1 MEPLLDTTEPAP
13 PELGGASIEE
23 RVGTY
28 AEVGEKLPLSI
39 KLAYGMPNLAG
50 AGMAIPIGVHMNLF
64 YSDVVLVPLG
74 FIALAVALARSFD
87 AFTDPLMGWI
97 TDRTNTRW
105 GRRIPWMFVGAPL
118 CAVAFVFLFSPP
130 EGMSGQSAALWFTAT
145 FVLYFLFHT
154 VYVIPHYGLGPELTQ
169 DYHERS
175 SLFAV
180 MEGFAVF
187 GTLCGTVIPFV
198 FFGVFGGQRP
208 GFTAF
213 AISFGLILTGLYFW
227 QCYRIKERPDFYQ
240 RKPNPLVPGVRRV
253 MRNRPAVVLFSTYFV
268 GSLTGAIP
276 GLMMPFF
283 TKYVLAPEND
293 QLWLMIYLA
302 TYFGSGLITLPLWL
316 RATRRFGKYPVY
328 IATALIGL
336 SSSVSLFFVGEGDMV
351 PTFLILLWAGSA
363 FGVRL
368 FLGPSIQGD
377 VIDYDEL
384 YTGKRREAQYGALW
398 AILVKFTV
406 IPSAAIPLAIMAQL
420 GYAPNV
426 EQNDQVRFA
435 ISAIFSLAPAT
446 FGLLSLAIFLAF
458 PIREHLHNEILAAIQ
473 KHKRGEAALDPLTGV
488 LIPPPND
495 RGVDEDTGWFLDNFS
510 PRELSRWLRRG
521 GSILERHAL
530 SWATG
535 SLALSVLSF
544 WLVSK
549 SLADLSQKPGLA
561 TTAEVVFGGLGFT
574 ACVYHLIRFVAARRM
589 RREPVPHDV
598 VRSHL
603 EVTRVFA
610 WNAKT

>member
-1 MEPLLDTTEPAP
+1 MEPQLNPEEAA
-13 PELGGASIEE
+13 PELAQPSASSDTN
-23 RVGTY
+23 G
-28 AEVGEKLPLSI
+28 GEKLPMSI

-50 AGMAIPIGVHMNLF
+50 AGMAIPIAIHMNIF

-74 FIALAVALARSFD
+74 YIALAVALARSFD
-87 AFTDPLMGWI
+87 AITDPLMGWI
-97 TDRTNTRW
+97 SDRTNTRW
-105 GRRIPWMFVGAPL
+105 GRRRPWMLLGAPL
-118 CAVAFVFLFSPP
+118 AAVAFVLLFSPP
-130 EGMSGQSAALWFTAT
+130 ENLSSTAAAVWFTST

-187 GTLCGTVIPFV
+187 GTVCGTVVPFV
-198 FFGVFGGQRP
+198 FFWLFGGQRE

-213 AISFGLILTGLYFW
+213 SLLFGAILTALYVW
-227 QCYRIKERPDFYQ
+227 QCYKIKERPDFYQ
-240 RKPNPLVPGVRRV
+240 RKPNPLVPGIRRV
-253 MRNRPAVVLFSTYFV
+253 MRNRPAVILLATYVV
-268 GSLTGAIP
+268 GSITGAIP
-276 GLMMPFF
+276 GLMMPYF
-283 TKYVLAPEND
+283 TTYVLQPENP
-293 QLWLMIYLA
+293 QLWLMIYLL
-302 TYFGSGLITLPLWL
+302 TYFGTGLVTLPLWL
-316 RATRRFGKYPVY
+316 RATRRFGKYPIY
-328 IATALIGL
+328 IVTAVMGM
-336 SSSVSLFFVGEGDMV
+336 SSSVALFFMGEGDIW
-351 PTFLILLWAGSA
+351 PTFAVLMWAGSS

-446 FGLLSLAIFLAF
+446 FGLLSLVIFLAF

-495 RGVDEDTGWFLDNFS
+495 RGIDEETGWFLDHFS
-510 PRELSRWLRRG
+510 ARELSRALRSGAATLVRSSATAAAV
-521 GSILERHAL
+521 SIGL
-530 SWATG
+530 SLLG
-535 SLALSVLSF
+535 F
-544 WLVSK
+544 WLVVNG
-549 SLADLSQKPGLA
+549 LGDLNERPGL
-561 TTAEVVFGGLGFT
+561 TTTLEVVVGGFGFT
-574 ACVYHLIRFVAARRM
+574 AFIYHLVRLRAAWRM
-589 RREPVPHDV
+589 RSQPVPDETLRAQLYV
-598 VRSHL
+598 IRNF
-603 EVTRVFA
+603 TQRTKA
-610 WNAKT
+610 